1 VSSVDHLRSVFV
13 PGFLGPTGGG
23 ASRSACL
30 HATSLAERGLPVL
43 VEGLDDPAG
52 GLADLVLHSCDTRE
66 HPWTG
71 PVDEPV
77 SPALVRRVR
86 RIADRVDVVH
96 LNGHF
101 QVAMHRVARVCR
113 EAGIPYVV
121 SSRATLD
128 PSALADR
135 PAERLAEL
143 AEAEAEYIAGA
154 TAVHVTSR
162 VEHLRAAEHLSAHP
176 RVVTMPN
183 AVDLDE
189 LRTQVDRAE
198 ARRQLGLPDGP
209 ALLYYGR
216 LVHQKRP
223 DHALDVLSR
232 LPADH
237 RMYIVGDGTD
247 EARRE
252 LVEHARALRV
262 ADRVRFVRHAHGH
275 DRSLWLTAAD
285 VLLVPSLMENFC
297 LAVVEA
303 AALSLPVVSAELV
316 GAVQYLEV
324 TDVRVVPRDLDMWV
338 TAVRESVA
346 AAPRPDPDQRFAR
359 LREQFRPAGVLA
371 LWEPVYAQVEAEPA
385 RPGRDDPRQ
394 DLLRFATAAWPT
406 VTGADDPLTVVEEV
420 AGGVSGRLFLR
431 VGDVRGRRAVAMAC
445 PERQGDFLAAPFDST
460 EPLEWVRVRSA
471 LAAGGVPVPDLL
483 ASEEHGF
490 LLVEDLGSSRLDLE
504 LRAHP
509 GDAARLLAGAVG
521 VVLDLQAATDVVPRD
536 SLPLRRRYDVATL
549 VWEMFHHLE
558 WGVEARYGVRIGAE
572 DRLALLDG
580 FRHVADELAGSPPVL
595 VHRDFNA
602 TNLVPRGDAWGVV
615 DFDDALLG
623 PMVYDLCSLL
633 LDVNLQ
639 VDRESVD
646 AHVRRFHRARSARLP
661 GTPNLTTFRR
671 LFDLQAVQRNLKVA
685 GRFVW
690 LDRLGG
696 SSRYVDHV
704 DTALAH
710 VRHHLRRHPD
720 LAELGAALA
729 RVDPALAT

>member
-1 VSSVDHLRSVFV
+1 MSSSDRLRSAFV

-43 VEGLDDPAG
+43 VEGFDDPAG

-66 HPWTG
+66 HSWTG

-77 SPALVRRVR
+77 SHALVRRIRQVVEH
-86 RIADRVDVVH
+86 VDVVH

-101 QVAMHRVARVCR
+101 QVTMHQVARVCR
-113 EAGIPYVV
+113 DAGVPYVV
-121 SSRATLD
+121 SSRASLD

-135 PAERLAEL
+135 APERLAEL
-143 AEAEAEYIAGA
+143 TEAEAEYVAGA
-154 TAVHVTSR
+154 LAVHVTSR
-162 VEHLRAAEHLSAHP
+162 VELLRAAEHLSAHP
-176 RVVTMPN
+176 RVVAIPN
-183 AVDLDE
+183 AVELDDLR
-189 LRTQVDRAE
+189 LQVDRVE
-198 ARRQLGLPDGP
+198 ARLRLGLPDGP

-216 LVHQKRP
+216 LIHQKQP
-223 DHALDVLSR
+223 GYALEVLSR

-237 RMYIVGDGTD
+237 RLYVVGDGAD

-252 LVEHARALRV
+252 LAEHARTLGV
-262 ADRVRFVRHAHGH
+262 GDRVRFVRHAHGD

-303 AALSLPVVSAELV
+303 AALGTPVVSAELV
-316 GAVQYLEV
+316 GAAQYLQA
-324 TDVRVVPRDLDMWV
+324 TDVRLVPRDPDQWV
-338 TAVRESVA
+338 TAVLESVA
-346 AAPRPDPDQRFAR
+346 AAPRADPEGSFAR
-359 LREQFRPAGVLA
+359 LREQFRPASVLE
-371 LWEPVYAQVEAEPA
+371 LWEPVYAQVAAAPA
-385 RPGRDDPRQ
+385 PPGPGDPRQ
-394 DLLRFATAAWPT
+394 DLLRFATAVWPA
-406 VTGADDPLTVVEEV
+406 VTGTEDPLTSVEEIS
-420 AGGVSGRLFLR
+420 GGVSARVFLR
-431 VGDVRGRRAVAMAC
+431 VGDDRGRRAVAMAC
-445 PERQGDFLAAPFDST
+445 PPRQGDFLAAPFDST

-471 LAAGGVPVPDLL
+471 LAAGGVPVPELL
-483 ASEEHGF
+483 ASEEPGL
-490 LLVEDLGSSRLDLE
+490 LLVEDLGNSRLDME

-509 GDAARLLAGAVG
+509 AQAERLLAGAVG
-521 VVLDLQAATDVVPRD
+521 VVLDLQAATAKVPRD
-536 SLPLRRRYDVATL
+536 SLPVRRRYDVATM
-549 VWEMFHHLE
+549 VWETFHHLE
-558 WGVEARYGVRIGAE
+558 WGVEARYDVRIGAE

-580 FRHVADELAGSPPVL
+580 FRRVALELTGSPPVL

-639 VDRESVD
+639 VGRESVD
-646 AHVRRFHRARSARLP
+646 EHVERFHRDRSARLP
-661 GTPNLTTFRR
+661 GTPDIAAFRR

-696 SSRYVDHV
+696 SSRYMDHV

-710 VRHHLRRHPD
+710 VRHHLRRQPD